1 MTDAAL
7 NLALWGV
14 RLAFLALLWLALV
27 LMARALLRDVRAATR
42 DPAAALGRL
51 VVVASAGQPPAG
63 AVFALDAVTTL
74 GRDLGSSVVLDD
86 PYASAQH
93 AVLTFR
99 GSAWYVE
106 DLGSTNGTYVA
117 RDARVADR
125 SPRLRR
131 RDPDRRGPHAAR
143 ARARVSGLAVDVG
156 APALPGFPRPRAR
169 RRELLL
175 LVAVVAALAVGSLS
189 LGLQRTGRV
198 ELADP
203 ACVRALR
210 SWPAGGTPR
219 PGRLRAAPRRGDP
232 AGGRLPR
239 RHRAPPHGAA
249 AAGPR
254 RPGRRDPGRSGSATS
269 SCSGSESR

>member
-117 RDARVADR
+117 GTLVSRIARLGYGDEIQIGEVR
-125 SPRLRR
+125 MRLE
-131 RDPDRRGPHAAR
+131 RG
-143 ARARVSGLAVDVG
+143 
-156 APALPGFPRPRAR
+156 
-169 RRELLL
+169 
-175 LVAVVAALAVGSLS
+175 
-189 LGLQRTGRV
+189 
-198 ELADP
+198 
-203 ACVRALR
+203 
-210 SWPAGGTPR
+210 
-219 PGRLRAAPRRGDP
+219 RG
-232 AGGRLPR
+232 
-239 RHRAPPHGAA
+239 
-249 AAGPR
+249 
-254 RPGRRDPGRSGSATS
+254 
-269 SCSGSESR
+269 